1 MEDNKE
7 ILEAAVETNAKDPTF
22 EFKKPSIWLI
32 IKTILKLVPVIVYLR
47 KDRREWVKKQGKNV
61 NEKKFRKHAE
71 RALKTFVELG
81 PSYIKLGQWLSSRAD
96 LLPQPYLDVLEKLQ
110 DDVLPAPFSDV
121 RPILEIEL
129 GALDD
134 IFEYFDTS
142 AISGASLGQV
152 YRARYKE
159 NDVVVKISRPH
170 IEQTIGQ
177 NIYILKKLLPIATR
191 FIDENLRF
199 SAEGM
204 LSQFIETVHEEMD
217 YRIEARNLI
226 EIKNNLKE
234 DKSVIIPK
242 VYLDRTSR
250 HVITLEYLPG
260 IKVTDIRTLDEYNID
275 RAKLVYRIHRLFF
288 KMLLRHSI
296 FHADPHPGNISV
308 ASNGTIIL
316 YDFGMV
322 GRLDDDTRR
331 RLVRLYLGLVD
342 KDPVRTTDVL
352 IELGTLEPS
361 VDRRLVEK
369 GLELSIQSLHGKK
382 VDRMEVKALQDLA
395 NKTLSRFPF
404 RLPKGLELSIQSLHG
419 KKVDRMEVKALQ
431 DLANKTLSRFPFRL
445 PKSLALYMRM
455 ASILEGI
462 YHYHEVK
469 FQFVRVLVNLLEEE
483 GLIKE
488 AYLEEFKRYV
498 NRFAKGIVI
507 SGELAPM
514 IKQYLTDQKAVDKTK
529 KYSNIVPVSIISS
542 SIFIGS
548 TIIFPYERNFSYIG
562 FALSAAL
569 LLGTLLFNKLFRK

>member
-1 MEDNKE
+1 M
-7 ILEAAVETNAKDPTF
+7 
-22 EFKKPSIWLI
+22 
-32 IKTILKLVPVIVYLR
+32 
-47 KDRREWVKKQGKNV
+47 
-61 NEKKFRKHAE
+61 
-71 RALKTFVELG
+71 
-81 PSYIKLGQWLSSRAD
+81 
-96 LLPQPYLDVLEKLQ
+96 
-110 DDVLPAPFSDV
+110 
-121 RPILEIEL
+121 
-129 GALDD
+129 LDD
-134 IFEYFDTS
+134 IFEYFDPS
-142 AISGASLGQV
+142 ALSGASLGQV
-152 YRARYKE
+152 YRAKHKGRE
-159 NDVVVKISRPH
+159 VVVKISRPN
-170 IEQTIGQ
+170 IEETIGQ

-226 EIKNNLKE
+226 DIKNNLKE
-234 DKSVIIPK
+234 DTSVIIPK

-260 IKVTDIRTLDEYNID
+260 IKVTDIRTLDQHNID

-308 ASNGTIIL
+308 TNNGTIIL

-322 GRLDDDTRR
+322 GRLDDETRR

-352 IELGTLEPS
+352 IELGTLEAS

-404 RLPKGLELSIQSLHG
+404 RLPK
-419 KKVDRMEVKALQ
+419 
-431 DLANKTLSRFPFRL
+431 N
-445 PKSLALYMRM
+445 LALYMRM

-462 YHYHEVK
+462 YHYHKVR

-483 GLIKE
+483 GLIKD
-488 AYLEEFKRYV
+488 AYVEEFKRYV
-498 NRFAKGIVI
+498 NRFAKGIEV

-514 IKQYLTDQKAVDKTK
+514 
-529 KYSNIVPVSIISS
+529 NIQFGVIRYEYPVRCRRRRA
-542 SIFIGS
+542 FD
-548 TIIFPYERNFSYIG
+548 
-562 FALSAAL
+562 L
-569 LLGTLLFNKLFRK
+569 LLGRACAIAQGQGVFRGARKYLAGEVTTTKSGAATVSRRSSTGRSRRRRKIGRPTAYTVTAAQLSRPCGASVTPRPARKPSNRRSKA

>member
-1 MEDNKE
+1 MEDSKE
-7 ILEAAVETNAKDPTF
+7 ILESSIETDSKEPRFDY
-22 EFKKPSIWLI
+22 KKPSILFT
-32 IKTILKLVPVIVYLR
+32 IKTILKLIPVIVYLR
-47 KDRREWVKKQGKNV
+47 RDRREWVKKEGKNV
-61 NEKKFRKHAE
+61 NENKFRKHAE
-71 RALKTFVELG
+71 KALKTFIELG

-110 DDVLPAPFSDV
+110 DDVLPRPFSDV
-121 RPILEIEL
+121 KPVLEKEL
-129 GALDD
+129 GSLED
-134 IFEYFDTS
+134 IFEYFDTT

-152 YRARYKE
+152 YRAKYEGKE
-159 NDVVVKISRPH
+159 VVVKISRPH
-170 IEQTIGQ
+170 IEQTIGES
-177 NIYILKKLLPIATR
+177 IYILKKLLPIATR

-226 EIKNNLKE
+226 EIKNNLKG
-234 DKSVIIPK
+234 DTSVIIPK
-242 VYLDRTSR
+242 VYLERTSH

-260 IKVTDIRTLDEYNID
+260 IKVTDIKKLNENNID

-296 FHADPHPGNISV
+296 FHADPHPGNISITN
-308 ASNGTIIL
+308 NGTIIL

-322 GRLDDDTRR
+322 GRIDDETRR

-342 KDPVRTTDVL
+342 KDPARTTDVL
-352 IELGTLEPS
+352 IELGTLEAT
-361 VDRRLVEK
+361 VDRRLVER

-404 RLPKGLELSIQSLHG
+404 RLPK
-419 KKVDRMEVKALQ
+419 
-431 DLANKTLSRFPFRL
+431 N
-445 PKSLALYMRM
+445 LALYMRM

-462 YHYHEVK
+462 YHYHSVR
-469 FQFVRVLVNLLEEE
+469 FQFVRVLVGLLEEE

-488 AYLEEFKRYV
+488 AYVEEFKRYV
-498 NRFAKGIVI
+498 SRFIKGIEI
-507 SGELAPM
+507 SSELAPM
-514 IKQYLTDQKAVDKTK
+514 IKQYLTDQKFANKQS
-529 KYSNIVPVSIISS
+529 KYSNIIPISIISS
-542 SIFIGS
+542 SIVIGS
-548 TIIFPYERNFSYIG
+548 ALIFPYDKNLSYLG

-569 LLGTLLFNKLFRK
+569 LVGTFIYKKLTRR

>member
-1 MEDNKE
+1 MEDSKE
-7 ILEAAVETNAKDPTF
+7 ILDSAIESDRKEPTF
-22 EFKKPSIWLI
+22 VFKKPSIWLI
-32 IKTILKLVPVIVYLR
+32 IKTILKLIPVIVYLR
-47 KDRREWVKKQGKNV
+47 KDRREWVKKEGKNV

-71 RALKTFVELG
+71 RALKTFVTLG

-110 DDVLPAPFSDV
+110 DDVLPEPFSDV
-121 RPILEIEL
+121 RPTLEKEL
-129 GALDD
+129 GPLED
-134 IFEYFDTS
+134 IFEYFDPS

-152 YRARYKE
+152 YRAKHKE
-159 NDVVVKISRPH
+159 KDVVVKISRPN
-170 IEQTIGQ
+170 IEETIGQ
-177 NIYILKKLLPIATR
+177 NIYILRKLLPFATR

-226 EIKNNLKE
+226 QIKNNLKE

-250 HVITLEYLPG
+250 HVITMEYLPG
-260 IKVTDIRTLDEYNID
+260 TKVTDIRALNQNNID

-308 ASNGTIIL
+308 TGDGTIIL

-322 GRLDDDTRR
+322 GRLDDETRR
-331 RLVRLYLGLVD
+331 KLVRLYLGLVD

-352 IELGTLEPS
+352 IELGTLETS

-404 RLPKGLELSIQSLHG
+404 RLPK
-419 KKVDRMEVKALQ
+419 
-431 DLANKTLSRFPFRL
+431 N
-445 PKSLALYMRM
+445 LALYMRM

-469 FQFVRVLVNLLEEE
+469 FQFVRVLVSLLEEE

-488 AYLEEFKRYV
+488 AYVEEFKRYV
-498 NRFAKGIVI
+498 NRFAKGIEV
-507 SGELAPM
+507 SSELAPM
-514 IKQYLTDQKAVDKTK
+514 IKQYLTEQKLENKTRNV
-529 KYSNIVPVSIISS
+529 SNVLPMSIISS

-548 TIIFPYERNFSYIG
+548 TFIFPYERNFAYLG
-562 FALSAAL
+562 FALSAAVL
-569 LLGTLLFNKLFRK
+569 IGTFIFNKLNRK

>member
-1 MEDNKE
+1 MEDSKE
-7 ILEAAVETNAKDPTF
+7 IFEAAIETDAKEPTF
-22 EFKKPSIWLI
+22 EYKKPSIWLI

-47 KDRREWVKKQGKNV
+47 KDRREWVKKEGRNV

-71 RALKTFVELG
+71 RALKTFVALG
-81 PSYIKLGQWLSSRAD
+81 PAYIKLGQWLSSRAD

-121 RPILEIEL
+121 RPTLEKEL
-129 GALDD
+129 GSLDE

-152 YRARYKE
+152 YLAKYEQK
-159 NDVVVKISRPH
+159 DVVVKISRPH

-177 NIYILKKLLPIATR
+177 NIYILKKLLPFATR

-234 DKSVIIPK
+234 DRSVIIPK

-260 IKVTDIRTLDEYNID
+260 TKVTDIRALDEYDID

-308 ASNGTIIL
+308 SSNGTIIL

-322 GRLDDDTRR
+322 GRLDDETRR

-369 GLELSIQSLHGKK
+369 GL
-382 VDRMEVKALQDLA
+382 D
-395 NKTLSRFPF
+395 
-404 RLPKGLELSIQSLHG
+404 LSIQSLHG

-462 YHYHEVK
+462 YHYHGVK
-469 FQFVRVLVNLLEEE
+469 FQFVRVLVSLLEEE

-488 AYLEEFKRYV
+488 AYFEEFKRYV
-498 NRFAKGIVI
+498 NRLAKGIEI
-507 SGELAPM
+507 SSELAPM
-514 IKQYLTDQKAVDKTK
+514 IKQYLTDQKTADRTK
-529 KYSNIVPVSIISS
+529 KYSNIIPVSILSS

-562 FALSAAL
+562 FALSASL
-569 LLGTLLFNKLFRK
+569 LIGTLLFNKLNRK

>member
-1 MEDNKE
+1 MEDKE
-7 ILEAAVETNAKDPTF
+7 ILDVAIVTDRKEPAF
-22 EFKKPSIWLI
+22 QFKKPSIWLI
-32 IKTILKLVPVIVYLR
+32 IKTILKLIPVILYLR
-47 KDRREWVKKQGKNV
+47 TDRREWVKKEGKNV

-71 RALKTFVELG
+71 RALKTFVDLG

-96 LLPQPYLDVLEKLQ
+96 LLPQPYLDVLESLQ
-110 DDVLPAPFSDV
+110 DDVLPEPFSDV
-121 RPILEIEL
+121 RPILEKEL
-129 GALDD
+129 GSLDEVFD
-134 IFEYFDTS
+134 YFNPAS
-142 AISGASLGQV
+142 ISGASLGQV
-152 YRARYKE
+152 YRAGYKGQ
-159 NDVVVKISRPH
+159 DVVVKISRPN
-170 IEQTIGQ
+170 IEETIGQ

-204 LSQFIETVHEEMD
+204 LSQFIETVYEEMD
-217 YRIEARNLI
+217 YRIEAKNLA
-226 EIKNNLKE
+226 EIKNNLKN

-260 IKVTDIRTLDEYNID
+260 IKVTDIKTLDQHDID
-275 RAKLVYRIHRLFF
+275 RVKLVYRIHRLFF

-296 FHADPHPGNISV
+296 FHADPHPGNISIT
-308 ASNGTIIL
+308 SNGTIIL

-322 GRLDDDTRR
+322 GRLDDETRR

-352 IELGTLEPS
+352 MELGTLESS

-404 RLPKGLELSIQSLHG
+404 RLPK
-419 KKVDRMEVKALQ
+419 
-431 DLANKTLSRFPFRL
+431 N
-445 PKSLALYMRM
+445 LALYMRM

-462 YHYHEVK
+462 YHYHDVK
-469 FQFVRVLVNLLEEE
+469 FQFVRVLVSLLEEE
-483 GLIKE
+483 GLIKD
-488 AYLEEFKRYV
+488 AYVEEFKRYV
-498 NRFAKGIVI
+498 NKFVKGLEV
-507 SGELAPM
+507 SVDLAPM
-514 IKQYLTDQKAVDKTK
+514 IKQYLTDQRTTNKLKGN
-529 KYSNIVPVSIISS
+529 SNVLPMSIISS

-548 TIIFPYERNFSYIG
+548 AFIFPHERNLSYLG
-562 FALSAAL
+562 FILSAAL
-569 LLGTLLFNKLFRK
+569 MVGTLIFNKLDRK

>member
-1 MEDNKE
+1 MEDSKE
-7 ILEAAVETNAKDPTF
+7 ILEGAVQTDSKEPTF

-32 IKTILKLVPVIVYLR
+32 IKTVLKLVPVIVYLR
-47 KDRREWVKKQGKNV
+47 KDRREWVKKEGKNV

-71 RALKTFVELG
+71 RALTTFVALG
-81 PSYIKLGQWLSSRAD
+81 PAYIKLGQWLSSRAD

-121 RPILEIEL
+121 RPILEKEL
-129 GALDD
+129 GSLDE

-142 AISGASLGQV
+142 VISGASLGQV
-152 YRARYKE
+152 YLAKYKE
-159 NDVVVKISRPH
+159 KDVVVKISRPH

-204 LSQFIETVHEEMD
+204 LNQFIETVHEEMD

-260 IKVTDIRTLDEYNID
+260 TKVTDIRTLDEYNID

-322 GRLDDDTRR
+322 GRLDDETRR

-404 RLPKGLELSIQSLHG
+404 RLPK
-419 KKVDRMEVKALQ
+419 
-431 DLANKTLSRFPFRL
+431 
-445 PKSLALYMRM
+445 SLALYMRM

-462 YHYHEVK
+462 YHYHEVR
-469 FQFVRVLVNLLEEE
+469 FQFVRVLVSLLEEE

-488 AYLEEFKRYV
+488 AYIEEFKRYV
-498 NRFAKGIVI
+498 NRFAKGIEI
-507 SGELAPM
+507 SSELAPM
-514 IKQYLTDQKAVDKTK
+514 IKQYLTEQKAADKTK
-529 KYSNIVPVSIISS
+529 KYSNIIPVSILSS
-542 SIFIGS
+542 AIFIGS
-548 TIIFPYERNFSYIG
+548 TIIFPYDRNFSYIG
-562 FALSAAL
+562 FALSAIL
-569 LLGTLLFNKLFRK
+569 LIGTLLFNKLFRK

>member
-1 MEDNKE
+1 MLEDSKE
-7 ILEAAVETNAKDPTF
+7 ILDVEIETDREKPSF
-22 EFKKPSIWLI
+22 QFKKPSIWLI
-32 IKTILKLVPVIVYLR
+32 FKTILKLIPVIIYLR
-47 KDRREWVKKQGKNV
+47 KDRREWVKKEGKNV

-71 RALKTFVELG
+71 RALRTFVVLG

-110 DDVLPAPFSDV
+110 DDVLPEPFLDV
-121 RPILEIEL
+121 KPVLEKEL
-129 GALDD
+129 GPLEN
-134 IFEYFDTS
+134 IFEYFDPS

-159 NDVVVKISRPH
+159 KDVVVKISRPN
-170 IEQTIGQ
+170 IEETIWQ
-177 NIYILKKLLPIATR
+177 NIYILKKLLPLATR

-226 EIKNNLKE
+226 QIKNNLKG
-234 DKSVIIPK
+234 DRSVIVPK

-250 HVITLEYLPG
+250 HVITMEYLPG
-260 IKVTDIRTLDEYNID
+260 TKITDIKKLNQDNID
-275 RAKLVYRIHRLFF
+275 RAKLVYRVHRLFF

-296 FHADPHPGNISV
+296 FHADPHPGNISITDE
-308 ASNGTIIL
+308 GTIIL

-322 GRLDDDTRR
+322 GRLDDETRK

-352 IELGTLEPS
+352 LELGTLEPS

-369 GLELSIQSLHGKK
+369 GLELSIQSLYGKK

-395 NKTLSRFPF
+395 NKTLSKFPF
-404 RLPKGLELSIQSLHG
+404 RLPK
-419 KKVDRMEVKALQ
+419 
-431 DLANKTLSRFPFRL
+431 N
-445 PKSLALYMRM
+445 LALYMRM

-462 YHYHEVK
+462 YHYHDVK
-469 FQFVRVLVNLLEEE
+469 FQFVRVLVGLLEEE
-483 GLIKE
+483 GLIKD
-488 AYLEEFKRYV
+488 AYVEEFKRYV
-498 NRFAKGIVI
+498 NRFVKGIEV

-514 IKQYLTDQKAVDKTK
+514 IKQYLTDQKSENRTNTN
-529 KYSNIVPVSIISS
+529 SNVLPMSIISS
-542 SIFIGS
+542 AIFIGS
-548 TIIFPYERNFSYIG
+548 TFIFPYERNFSYLG
-562 FALSAAL
+562 FCLSAAML
-569 LLGTLLFNKLFRK
+569 VGTLVFNKLVRK

>member
-1 MEDNKE
+1 
-7 ILEAAVETNAKDPTF
+7 
-22 EFKKPSIWLI
+22 
-32 IKTILKLVPVIVYLR
+32 
-47 KDRREWVKKQGKNV
+47 
-61 NEKKFRKHAE
+61 
-71 RALKTFVELG
+71 
-81 PSYIKLGQWLSSRAD
+81 
-96 LLPQPYLDVLEKLQ
+96 
-110 DDVLPAPFSDV
+110 
-121 RPILEIEL
+121 
-129 GALDD
+129 
-134 IFEYFDTS
+134 
-142 AISGASLGQV
+142 
-152 YRARYKE
+152 
-159 NDVVVKISRPH
+159 
-170 IEQTIGQ
+170 
-177 NIYILKKLLPIATR
+177 
-191 FIDENLRF
+191 
-199 SAEGM
+199 
-204 LSQFIETVHEEMD
+204 
-217 YRIEARNLI
+217 
-226 EIKNNLKE
+226 
-234 DKSVIIPK
+234 
-242 VYLDRTSR
+242 
-250 HVITLEYLPG
+250 LPG
-260 IKVTDIRTLDEYNID
+260 TKVTDIRALNEYDID

-308 ASNGTIIL
+308 SSNGTIIL

-322 GRLDDDTRR
+322 GRLDDETRR

-369 GLELSIQSLHGKK
+369 GL
-382 VDRMEVKALQDLA
+382 D
-395 NKTLSRFPF
+395 
-404 RLPKGLELSIQSLHG
+404 LSIQSLHG

-462 YHYHEVK
+462 YHYHGVK

-498 NRFAKGIVI
+498 NRFAKGIEI

-514 IKQYLTDQKAVDKTK
+514 IKQYLIDQKTVDRTK
-529 KYSNIVPVSIISS
+529 KYSSIIPVSILSS

-562 FALSAAL
+562 FVLSASL
-569 LLGTLLFNKLFRK
+569 LIGTLLFNKLNRK

>member
-1 MEDNKE
+1 MEDSKE
-7 ILEAAVETNAKDPTF
+7 MLDSAIETDRKGTTPV
-22 EFKKPSIWLI
+22 FKKPSIWLI
-32 IKTILKLVPVIVYLR
+32 IKTILKLIPVIVYLR
-47 KDRREWVKKQGKNV
+47 KDRREWVKKEGKNV

-71 RALKTFVELG
+71 RALKTFVALG

-110 DDVLPAPFSDV
+110 DAVLPEPFSDV
-121 RPILEIEL
+121 RPTLEKEL
-129 GALDD
+129 GPLGD
-134 IFEYFDTS
+134 IFEYFEPS

-152 YRARYKE
+152 YRAKYKE
-159 NDVVVKISRPH
+159 KDVVVKISRPN
-170 IEQTIGQ
+170 IEETIGQ
-177 NIYILKKLLPIATR
+177 NIYILRKLLPIATR

-226 EIKNNLKE
+226 QIKNNLKE

-250 HVITLEYLPG
+250 HVITMEYLPG
-260 IKVTDIRTLDEYNID
+260 TKVTDIRTLNQNNID

-296 FHADPHPGNISV
+296 FHADPHPGNIAV
-308 ASNGTIIL
+308 TSNGTIIL

-322 GRLDDDTRR
+322 GRLDDERR
-331 RLVRLYLGLVD
+331 RKLVRLYLGLVD

-352 IELGTLEPS
+352 IELGTLETS

-369 GLELSIQSLHGKK
+369 GLELSIQSLYGKK
-382 VDRMEVKALQDLA
+382 VDRMEVNALQDLA

-404 RLPKGLELSIQSLHG
+404 RLPK
-419 KKVDRMEVKALQ
+419 
-431 DLANKTLSRFPFRL
+431 N
-445 PKSLALYMRM
+445 LALYMRM

-469 FQFVRVLVNLLEEE
+469 FQFVRVLVSLLEEE

-488 AYLEEFKRYV
+488 AYVEEFKRYIS
-498 NRFAKGIVI
+498 RFAKGIEV
-507 SGELAPM
+507 SSELAPM
-514 IKQYLTDQKAVDKTK
+514 IKQYLTEQKLENKTRNV
-529 KYSNIVPVSIISS
+529 SNVLPMSIISS

-548 TIIFPYERNFSYIG
+548 TFIFPYERNLSYLG
-562 FALSAAL
+562 FALSASL
-569 LLGTLLFNKLFRK
+569 LIGTFIFNKLNRK

>member
-1 MEDNKE
+1 MDDSKE
-7 ILEAAVETNAKDPTF
+7 IFEAAIETDAKEPTF
-22 EFKKPSIWLI
+22 EYKKPSIWLI

-47 KDRREWVKKQGKNV
+47 KDRREWVKKEGRNV

-71 RALKTFVELG
+71 RALKTFVALG
-81 PSYIKLGQWLSSRAD
+81 PAYIKLGQWLSSRAD

-121 RPILEIEL
+121 RLTLEKEL
-129 GALDD
+129 GSLDE
-134 IFEYFDTS
+134 IFEYFNTS

-152 YRARYKE
+152 YLAKYEQK
-159 NDVVVKISRPH
+159 DVVVKISRPH

-177 NIYILKKLLPIATR
+177 NIYILKKLLPFATR

-234 DKSVIIPK
+234 DRSVIIPK

-260 IKVTDIRTLDEYNID
+260 TKVTDIRTLDEYNID

-308 ASNGTIIL
+308 SSNGTIIL

-322 GRLDDDTRR
+322 GRLDDETRR

-369 GLELSIQSLHGKK
+369 GL
-382 VDRMEVKALQDLA
+382 D
-395 NKTLSRFPF
+395 
-404 RLPKGLELSIQSLHG
+404 LSIQSLHG

-462 YHYHEVK
+462 YHYHGVK
-469 FQFVRVLVNLLEEE
+469 FQFVRVLVSLLEEE

-498 NRFAKGIVI
+498 NRFAKGIEI

-514 IKQYLTDQKAVDKTK
+514 IKQYLTDQKTADRTK
-529 KYSNIVPVSIISS
+529 KYSNIIPVSILSS

-569 LLGTLLFNKLFRK
+569 LIGTLLFNKLNRK

>member
-1 MEDNKE
+1 MESA
-7 ILEAAVETNAKDPTF
+7 IETEKNEPTF
-22 EFKKPSIWLI
+22 DFKKPSIWFI
-32 IKTILKLVPVIVYLR
+32 IKTILKLIPVIIYLR
-47 KDRREWVKKQGKNV
+47 KDRREWVKKEGKNV

-71 RALKTFVELG
+71 RALKTFTTLG
-81 PSYIKLGQWLSSRAD
+81 PAYIKLGQWLSSRAD

-110 DDVLPAPFSDV
+110 DDVLPAPFSNV
-121 RPILEIEL
+121 RPILEKEL
-129 GALDD
+129 GMLDD
-134 IFEYFDTS
+134 IYEYFDTS
-142 AISGASLGQV
+142 ALSGASLGQV
-152 YRARYKE
+152 YRAKHKDRE
-159 NDVVVKISRPH
+159 VVVKISRPN
-170 IEQTIGQ
+170 IEETIGQ

-226 EIKNNLKE
+226 DIKNNLKE
-234 DKSVIIPK
+234 DTSVIIPK

-260 IKVTDIRTLDEYNID
+260 IKVTDIRTLDQHNID

-288 KMLLRHSI
+288 KMLLRHII

-308 ASNGTIIL
+308 TNNGTIIL

-322 GRLDDDTRR
+322 GRLDDETRR

-352 IELGTLEPS
+352 IELGTLEAS

-404 RLPKGLELSIQSLHG
+404 RLPK
-419 KKVDRMEVKALQ
+419 
-431 DLANKTLSRFPFRL
+431 N
-445 PKSLALYMRM
+445 LALYMRM

-462 YHYHEVK
+462 YHYHKVR

-483 GLIKE
+483 GLIKD
-488 AYLEEFKRYV
+488 AYVEEFKRYV
-498 NRFAKGIVI
+498 NRFAKGIEV
-507 SGELAPM
+507 SSELGPM
-514 IKQYLTDQKAVDKTK
+514 IKQYLTDQKAADTRK
-529 KYSNIVPVSIISS
+529 KNSNILPISIISS

-548 TIIFPYERNFSYIG
+548 TLIFPYERNLSYLG
-562 FALSAAL
+562 FGLSAVL
-569 LLGTLLFNKLFRK
+569 LFGTLLYNKINKI

>member
-1 MEDNKE
+1 MPLLEDSE
-7 ILEAAVETNAKDPTF
+7 EVLDAVIESNREEPTF
-22 EFKKPSIWLI
+22 VFKKPSICLI
-32 IKTILKLVPVIVYLR
+32 FKTILKLIPVIVYLR
-47 KDRREWVKKQGKNV
+47 KDRREWVKKEGKNV

-71 RALKTFVELG
+71 RALKTFVTLG

-110 DDVLPAPFSDV
+110 DNVRPEPFLDVK
-121 RPILEIEL
+121 PILEREL
-129 GALDD
+129 GSLEN
-134 IFEYFDTS
+134 IFESFDPS

-159 NDVVVKISRPH
+159 KDVVVKISRPN
-170 IEQTIGQ
+170 IEETIGQ
-177 NIYILKKLLPIATR
+177 NIYILRKLLPLATR

-217 YRIEARNLI
+217 YRIEAKNLI
-226 EIKNNLKE
+226 QIKNNLKE
-234 DKSVIIPK
+234 DKSVIIPR

-250 HVITLEYLPG
+250 HVITMEYLPG
-260 IKVTDIRTLDEYNID
+260 TKITDIKTLNQNNID

-296 FHADPHPGNISV
+296 FHADPHPGNISIT
-308 ASNGTIIL
+308 NEGTIIL

-322 GRLDDDTRR
+322 GRLDDETRR

-352 IELGTLEPS
+352 LELGTLEPS

-369 GLELSIQSLHGKK
+369 GLELSIQSLHGRK
-382 VDRMEVKALQDLA
+382 VDRMEIKALQDLA

-404 RLPKGLELSIQSLHG
+404 RLPK
-419 KKVDRMEVKALQ
+419 
-431 DLANKTLSRFPFRL
+431 N
-445 PKSLALYMRM
+445 LALYMRM

-462 YHYHEVK
+462 YHYHNVK
-469 FQFVRVLVNLLEEE
+469 FQFVRVLVSLLEEE

-488 AYLEEFKRYV
+488 AYIEEFKRYV
-498 NRFAKGIVI
+498 NRFVKGIEV
-507 SGELAPM
+507 SSELAPM
-514 IKQYLTDQKAVDKTK
+514 LKQYLTDQKSENKTK
-529 KYSNIVPVSIISS
+529 ANPNVLPMSIISS
-542 SIFIGS
+542 AIFIGS
-548 TIIFPYERNFSYIG
+548 TFIFPYERNFSYFG
-562 FALSAAL
+562 FALSAAML
-569 LLGTLLFNKLFRK
+569 VGTLVFNKLSIR

>member
-1 MEDNKE
+1 MEDSKE
-7 ILEAAVETNAKDPTF
+7 LLDAAIDTERKDHDF
-22 EFKKPSIWLI
+22 LFKKPSILLI

-47 KDRREWVKKQGKNV
+47 KDRREWVKKEGRNV

-71 RALKTFVELG
+71 RALKTFVDLG

-96 LLPQPYLDVLEKLQ
+96 LLPQPYLDVLESLQ
-110 DDVLPAPFSDV
+110 DDVSPKPFSDV
-121 RPILEIEL
+121 RPILEKEL
-129 GALDD
+129 GCLDEVFD
-134 IFEYFDTS
+134 YFDPAS
-142 AISGASLGQV
+142 ISGASLGQV
-152 YRARYKE
+152 YRAGYKGQE
-159 NDVVVKISRPH
+159 VVVKISRPN
-170 IEQTIGQ
+170 IEETIGQ

-204 LSQFIETVHEEMD
+204 LSQFIETVYEEMD

-226 EIKNNLKE
+226 QIKNNLKG

-260 IKVTDIRTLDEYNID
+260 IKVTDIKTLDKHEID

-296 FHADPHPGNISV
+296 FHADPHPGNISIT
-308 ASNGTIIL
+308 SNGTIIL

-322 GRLDDDTRR
+322 GKLDDETRR

-352 IELGTLEPS
+352 MELGTLETS

-404 RLPKGLELSIQSLHG
+404 RLPK
-419 KKVDRMEVKALQ
+419 
-431 DLANKTLSRFPFRL
+431 N
-445 PKSLALYMRM
+445 LALYMRM

-462 YHYHEVK
+462 YHYHDVK
-469 FQFVRVLVNLLEEE
+469 FQFVRVLVSLLEEE
-483 GLIKE
+483 GLIKD
-488 AYLEEFKRYV
+488 AYIEEFKRYINKFV
-498 NRFAKGIVI
+498 KGLEV
-507 SGELAPM
+507 SVDLAPI
-514 IKQYLTDQKAVDKTK
+514 IKQYLIDQRTTNNLRGN
-529 KYSNIVPVSIISS
+529 SNVLPVSIISS
-542 SIFIGS
+542 ALFIGS
-548 TIIFPYERNFSYIG
+548 TFIFPYDRNLSYFG
-562 FALSAAL
+562 FIFSAAIMV
-569 LLGTLLFNKLFRK
+569 GTLIFNKVKRNK

>member
-7 ILEAAVETNAKDPTF
+7 ILQAAIESDAKEPTF

-32 IKTILKLVPVIVYLR
+32 IKTILKLIPVIVYLR
-47 KDRREWVKKQGKNV
+47 KDRREWVKKEGKNV

-71 RALKTFVELG
+71 RALKTFVALG
-81 PSYIKLGQWLSSRAD
+81 PAYIKLGQWLSSRAD

-121 RPILEIEL
+121 RPIFEKEL
-129 GALDD
+129 GSLDE

-152 YRARYKE
+152 YRAKYEEKE
-159 NDVVVKISRPH
+159 VVVKISRQH

-204 LSQFIETVHEEMD
+204 LYQFIETVHEEMN

-260 IKVTDIRTLDEYNID
+260 TKVTDIRTLDEYNID

-322 GRLDDDTRR
+322 GRLDDKTIR
-331 RLVRLYLGLVD
+331 RLVRVYLGLVD
-342 KDPVRTTDVL
+342 KDSVRTTDVL

-361 VDRRLVEK
+361 VDRRLVER
-369 GLELSIQSLHGKK
+369 GL
-382 VDRMEVKALQDLA
+382 D
-395 NKTLSRFPF
+395 
-404 RLPKGLELSIQSLHG
+404 LSIQSLHG

-462 YHYHEVK
+462 YHYHEVR
-469 FQFVRVLVNLLEEE
+469 FQFVRVLVSLLEEE

-488 AYLEEFKRYV
+488 AYIEEFKRYV
-498 NRFAKGIVI
+498 NRFAKGIEI
-507 SGELAPM
+507 SSELAPM

-529 KYSNIVPVSIISS
+529 KYSNIIPVSILSS

>member
-1 MEDNKE
+1 MDDSKE
-7 ILEAAVETNAKDPTF
+7 IFEAAIETDAKEPTF
-22 EFKKPSIWLI
+22 EYKKPSIWLI

-47 KDRREWVKKQGKNV
+47 KDRREWVKKEGRNV

-71 RALKTFVELG
+71 RALKTFVALG
-81 PSYIKLGQWLSSRAD
+81 PAYIKLGQWLSSRAD

-121 RPILEIEL
+121 RLTLEKEL
-129 GALDD
+129 GSLDE
-134 IFEYFDTS
+134 IFEYFNTS

-152 YRARYKE
+152 YLAKYEQK
-159 NDVVVKISRPH
+159 DVVVKISRPH

-177 NIYILKKLLPIATR
+177 NIYILKKLLPFATR

-234 DKSVIIPK
+234 DRSVIIPK

-260 IKVTDIRTLDEYNID
+260 TKVTDIRALDEYDID

-308 ASNGTIIL
+308 SSNGTIIL

-322 GRLDDDTRR
+322 GRLDDETRR

-369 GLELSIQSLHGKK
+369 GL
-382 VDRMEVKALQDLA
+382 D
-395 NKTLSRFPF
+395 
-404 RLPKGLELSIQSLHG
+404 LSIQSLHG

-462 YHYHEVK
+462 YHYHGVK
-469 FQFVRVLVNLLEEE
+469 FQFVRVLVSLLEEE

-488 AYLEEFKRYV
+488 AYFEEFKRYV
-498 NRFAKGIVI
+498 NRFAKGIEI

-514 IKQYLTDQKAVDKTK
+514 IKQYLTDQKTADRTK
-529 KYSNIVPVSIISS
+529 KYSNIIPVSILSS

-562 FALSAAL
+562 FALSASL
-569 LLGTLLFNKLFRK
+569 LIGTLLFNKLNRK

>member
-1 MEDNKE
+1 MEDSKE
-7 ILEAAVETNAKDPTF
+7 ILDAAIDTDRKEPAF
-22 EFKKPSIWLI
+22 QFKKPSIWLI
-32 IKTILKLVPVIVYLR
+32 MKTIFKLIPVIVYLR
-47 KDRREWVKKQGKNV
+47 KDRREWVKKEGKNV

-71 RALKTFVELG
+71 GALKTFVDLG

-96 LLPQPYLDVLEKLQ
+96 LLPQPYLDVLESLQ
-110 DDVLPAPFSDV
+110 DDVLPEPFSDV
-121 RPILEIEL
+121 RPILEKEL
-129 GALDD
+129 GSLDEVFD
-134 IFEYFDTS
+134 YFNPAS
-142 AISGASLGQV
+142 ISGASLGQV
-152 YRARYKE
+152 YRAGYKGQ
-159 NDVVVKISRPH
+159 DVVVKISRPN
-170 IEQTIGQ
+170 IEETIGQ

-204 LSQFIETVHEEMD
+204 LSQFIETVYEEMD
-217 YRIEARNLI
+217 YRIEARNLL
-226 EIKNNLKE
+226 EIKNNLKN

-260 IKVTDIRTLDEYNID
+260 IKVTDIKTLDQHDID

-296 FHADPHPGNISV
+296 FHADPHPGNISIT
-308 ASNGTIIL
+308 SNGTIIL

-322 GRLDDDTRR
+322 GKLDDETRR

-352 IELGTLEPS
+352 MELGTLETS

-404 RLPKGLELSIQSLHG
+404 RLPK
-419 KKVDRMEVKALQ
+419 
-431 DLANKTLSRFPFRL
+431 N
-445 PKSLALYMRM
+445 LALYMRM

-462 YHYHEVK
+462 YHYHDVK
-469 FQFVRVLVNLLEEE
+469 LQFVRVLVSLLEEE
-483 GLIKE
+483 GLIKD
-488 AYLEEFKRYV
+488 AYVEEFKRYINKFV
-498 NRFAKGIVI
+498 KGLEV
-507 SGELAPM
+507 SVDLAPM
-514 IKQYLTDQKAVDKTK
+514 IRQYLTDQRTTNKLKGN
-529 KYSNIVPVSIISS
+529 SNVLPMSIISS

-548 TIIFPYERNFSYIG
+548 TFIFPHERNLSYLG
-562 FALSAAL
+562 FILSAAL
-569 LLGTLLFNKLFRK
+569 MVGTLIFNKLNRK

>member
-1 MEDNKE
+1 MEDSKE
-7 ILEAAVETNAKDPTF
+7 ILDSATETGRKEPTF
-22 EFKKPSIWLI
+22 VFKKPSIWLI
-32 IKTILKLVPVIVYLR
+32 IKTILKLIPVIVYLR
-47 KDRREWVKKQGKNV
+47 KDRREWVKKEGKNV

-71 RALKTFVELG
+71 RALKTFVALG

-110 DDVLPAPFSDV
+110 DDVLPEPFSDV
-121 RPILEIEL
+121 RPTLEKEL
-129 GALDD
+129 GQLED
-134 IFEYFDTS
+134 IFEYFDPS

-152 YRARYKE
+152 YRAKHKE
-159 NDVVVKISRPH
+159 KDVVVKISRPN
-170 IEQTIGQ
+170 IEETIGQ
-177 NIYILKKLLPIATR
+177 NIYILRKLLPIATR

-226 EIKNNLKE
+226 QIKNNLRE

-250 HVITLEYLPG
+250 HVITMEYLPG
-260 IKVTDIRTLDEYNID
+260 IKVTDIRTLNQNNID

-308 ASNGTIIL
+308 TSNGTIIL

-322 GRLDDDTRR
+322 GRLDDETRR
-331 RLVRLYLGLVD
+331 KLVRLYLGLVD

-352 IELGTLEPS
+352 IELGTLETS

-404 RLPKGLELSIQSLHG
+404 RLPK
-419 KKVDRMEVKALQ
+419 
-431 DLANKTLSRFPFRL
+431 N
-445 PKSLALYMRM
+445 LALYMRM

-469 FQFVRVLVNLLEEE
+469 FQFVRVLVSLLEEE
-483 GLIKE
+483 GLIQE
-488 AYLEEFKRYV
+488 AYVEEFKRYV
-498 NRFAKGIVI
+498 IRFAKGIEV
-507 SGELAPM
+507 SSELAPM
-514 IKQYLTDQKAVDKTK
+514 IKQYLTEQNLENKTRNV
-529 KYSNIVPVSIISS
+529 SNVLPMSIISS

-548 TIIFPYERNFSYIG
+548 TIIFPYERNFSYLG

-569 LLGTLLFNKLFRK
+569 LIGTFIFNKLNRK

>member
-1 MEDNKE
+1 MDDSKE
-7 ILEAAVETNAKDPTF
+7 ILDAAIDTDRKEPAF
-22 EFKKPSIWLI
+22 QFKKPSIWLI
-32 IKTILKLVPVIVYLR
+32 MKTIFKLIPVIVYLR
-47 KDRREWVKKQGKNV
+47 KDRREWVKKEGKNV

-71 RALKTFVELG
+71 GALKTFVDLG

-96 LLPQPYLDVLEKLQ
+96 LLPQPYLDVLESLQ
-110 DDVLPAPFSDV
+110 DDVLAEPFSDV
-121 RPILEIEL
+121 RPILEKEL
-129 GALDD
+129 GSLDEVFD
-134 IFEYFDTS
+134 YFNPAS
-142 AISGASLGQV
+142 ISGASLGQV
-152 YRARYKE
+152 YRAGYKGQ
-159 NDVVVKISRPH
+159 DVVVKISRPN
-170 IEQTIGQ
+170 IEETIGQ

-204 LSQFIETVHEEMD
+204 LSQFIETVYEEMD
-217 YRIEARNLI
+217 YRIEARNLL
-226 EIKNNLKE
+226 EIKNNLKN
-234 DKSVIIPK
+234 DKSVVIPK

-260 IKVTDIRTLDEYNID
+260 IKVTDIKTLDQHDID

-296 FHADPHPGNISV
+296 FHADPHPGNISIT
-308 ASNGTIIL
+308 SNGTIIL

-322 GRLDDDTRR
+322 GRLDDETRR

-352 IELGTLEPS
+352 LELGTLETS

-404 RLPKGLELSIQSLHG
+404 RLPK
-419 KKVDRMEVKALQ
+419 
-431 DLANKTLSRFPFRL
+431 N
-445 PKSLALYMRM
+445 LALYMRM

-462 YHYHEVK
+462 YHYHDVK
-469 FQFVRVLVNLLEEE
+469 FQFVRVLVSLLEEE
-483 GLIKE
+483 GLIKD
-488 AYLEEFKRYV
+488 AYVEEFKRYINKFV
-498 NRFAKGIVI
+498 KGLEV
-507 SGELAPM
+507 SVDLAPM
-514 IKQYLTDQKAVDKTK
+514 IKQYLTDQRTINKLKGN
-529 KYSNIVPVSIISS
+529 SNVLPMSIISS

-548 TIIFPYERNFSYIG
+548 TLIFPHERNLSYLG
-562 FALSAAL
+562 FILSAAL
-569 LLGTLLFNKLFRK
+569 MVGTLIFNKLNRR

>member
-1 MEDNKE
+1 MEDSKE
-7 ILEAAVETNAKDPTF
+7 ILDSAIETDRKEPTF

-32 IKTILKLVPVIVYLR
+32 IKTILKLIPVIVYLR
-47 KDRREWVKKQGKNV
+47 KDRKEWVKKEGKNV

-71 RALKTFVELG
+71 RALRTFIALG

-110 DDVLPAPFSDV
+110 DDVLPEPFSEV
-121 RPILEIEL
+121 RPTLEKEL
-129 GALDD
+129 GPLED
-134 IFEYFDTS
+134 IFEYFDPS

-152 YRARYKE
+152 YRAKHKE
-159 NDVVVKISRPH
+159 KDVVVKISRPN
-170 IEQTIGQ
+170 IEETIGQ
-177 NIYILKKLLPIATR
+177 NIYILRKLLPFATR

-217 YRIEARNLI
+217 YTIEAKNLI
-226 EIKNNLKE
+226 QIKNNLKE

-250 HVITLEYLPG
+250 HVITMEYLPG
-260 IKVTDIRTLDEYNID
+260 TKVTDIRTLNQNNID

-308 ASNGTIIL
+308 TSNGTIIL

-322 GRLDDDTRR
+322 GRLDDETRR
-331 RLVRLYLGLVD
+331 KLVRLYLGLVD

-352 IELGTLEPS
+352 IELGTLETS

-404 RLPKGLELSIQSLHG
+404 RLPK
-419 KKVDRMEVKALQ
+419 
-431 DLANKTLSRFPFRL
+431 N
-445 PKSLALYMRM
+445 LALYMRM

-469 FQFVRVLVNLLEEE
+469 FQFVRVLVSLLEEE

-488 AYLEEFKRYV
+488 AYIEEFKRYL
-498 NRFAKGIVI
+498 NRFAKGIEV
-507 SGELAPM
+507 SSELAPM
-514 IKQYLTDQKAVDKTK
+514 IKQYLTEQKLENKTRNA
-529 KYSNIVPVSIISS
+529 SNVLPISIISS

-548 TIIFPYERNFSYIG
+548 TFIFPYERNFAYLG
-562 FALSAAL
+562 FALSA
-569 LLGTLLFNKLFRK
+569 TLLIGTFIFNKLNRK

>member
-1 MEDNKE
+1 MEDSKE
-7 ILEAAVETNAKDPTF
+7 IIDSAIETDRKEPTF

-32 IKTILKLVPVIVYLR
+32 IKTILKLIPVIVYLR
-47 KDRREWVKKQGKNV
+47 KDRREWVKKEGKNV
-61 NEKKFRKHAE
+61 NENKFRKHAQ
-71 RALKTFVELG
+71 RTLKTFVALG

-110 DDVLPAPFSDV
+110 DDVLPEPFSDV
-121 RPILEIEL
+121 RPTLEKEL
-129 GALDD
+129 GPLED
-134 IFEYFDTS
+134 IFEYFDPS

-152 YRARYKE
+152 YRAKHKE
-159 NDVVVKISRPH
+159 KDVVVKISRPN
-170 IEQTIGQ
+170 IEETIGQ
-177 NIYILKKLLPIATR
+177 NIYILRKLLPFATR

-204 LSQFIETVHEEMD
+204 LSQFIETVYEEMD
-217 YRIEARNLI
+217 YTIEAKNLI
-226 EIKNNLKE
+226 QIKNNLKE

-250 HVITLEYLPG
+250 HVITMEYLPG
-260 IKVTDIRTLDEYNID
+260 TKVTDIRTLNQNNID

-308 ASNGTIIL
+308 TSNGTIIL

-322 GRLDDDTRR
+322 GRLDDETRR
-331 RLVRLYLGLVD
+331 KLVRLYLGLVD

-352 IELGTLEPS
+352 IELGTLETS

-404 RLPKGLELSIQSLHG
+404 RLPK
-419 KKVDRMEVKALQ
+419 
-431 DLANKTLSRFPFRL
+431 N
-445 PKSLALYMRM
+445 LALYMRM

-469 FQFVRVLVNLLEEE
+469 FQFVRVLVSLLEEE

-488 AYLEEFKRYV
+488 AYIEEFKRYL
-498 NRFAKGIVI
+498 NRFAKGIEV
-507 SGELAPM
+507 SSELAPM
-514 IKQYLTDQKAVDKTK
+514 IKQYLTEQKLENKTRNA
-529 KYSNIVPVSIISS
+529 SNVLPISIISS

-548 TIIFPYERNFSYIG
+548 AFIFPYERNFAYLG
-562 FALSAAL
+562 FALSA
-569 LLGTLLFNKLFRK
+569 TLLIGTFIFNKLNRK

>member
-7 ILEAAVETNAKDPTF
+7 ILQAAIETDAKEPTF

-47 KDRREWVKKQGKNV
+47 KDRREWVKKEGKNV

-71 RALKTFVELG
+71 RALKTFVALG
-81 PSYIKLGQWLSSRAD
+81 PAYIKLGQWLSSRAD

-121 RPILEIEL
+121 RPILEKEL
-129 GALDD
+129 GSLDE

-152 YRARYKE
+152 YLAKYKE
-159 NDVVVKISRPH
+159 KDVVVKISRPH

-204 LSQFIETVHEEMD
+204 LNQFIETVHEEMD
-217 YRIEARNLI
+217 YRVEARNLI

-260 IKVTDIRTLDEYNID
+260 TKVTDIRTLDEYNID

-322 GRLDDDTRR
+322 GRLDDETRR

-404 RLPKGLELSIQSLHG
+404 RLPK
-419 KKVDRMEVKALQ
+419 
-431 DLANKTLSRFPFRL
+431 
-445 PKSLALYMRM
+445 SLALYMRM

-462 YHYHEVK
+462 YHYHEVR
-469 FQFVRVLVNLLEEE
+469 FQFVRVLVSLLEEE

-488 AYLEEFKRYV
+488 AYIEEFKRYV
-498 NRFAKGIVI
+498 NRFAKGIEI
-507 SGELAPM
+507 SSELAPM
-514 IKQYLTDQKAVDKTK
+514 IKQYLTDQKAADKTK
-529 KYSNIVPVSIISS
+529 KYSNIVPVSILSS
-542 SIFIGS
+542 AIFIGS

-562 FALSAAL
+562 FALSAVL
-569 LLGTLLFNKLFRK
+569 LIGTLLFNKLFRN

>member
-7 ILEAAVETNAKDPTF
+7 ILEAAVETDAKDPTF

-47 KDRREWVKKQGKNV
+47 KDRREWVKKEGKNV
-61 NEKKFRKHAE
+61 NEKKFRRHAE
-71 RALKTFVELG
+71 RALKTFVALG
-81 PSYIKLGQWLSSRAD
+81 PAYIKLGQWLSSRAD

-152 YRARYKE
+152 YLAKYEEK
-159 NDVVVKISRPH
+159 DVVVKISRPH

-361 VDRRLVEK
+361 VDRRLVE
-369 GLELSIQSLHGKK
+369 
-382 VDRMEVKALQDLA
+382 R
-395 NKTLSRFPF
+395 
-404 RLPKGLELSIQSLHG
+404 GLELSIQSLHG

>member
-1 MEDNKE
+1 MEDSKE
-7 ILEAAVETNAKDPTF
+7 ILDSAIETDRKEPTF
-22 EFKKPSIWLI
+22 VFKQPSIWLI
-32 IKTILKLVPVIVYLR
+32 IKTILKLIPVIVYLR
-47 KDRREWVKKQGKNV
+47 KDRREWVKKEGKNV

-71 RALKTFVELG
+71 RALKTFVALG

-110 DDVLPAPFSDV
+110 DDVLPEPFSDV
-121 RPILEIEL
+121 RPTLEKEL
-129 GALDD
+129 GTLED
-134 IFEYFDTS
+134 IFEYFDPS

-152 YRARYKE
+152 YRAKHKE
-159 NDVVVKISRPH
+159 KDVVVKISRPN
-170 IEQTIGQ
+170 IEETIGQ
-177 NIYILKKLLPIATR
+177 NIYILRKLLPIATR

-226 EIKNNLKE
+226 QIKNNLKE

-250 HVITLEYLPG
+250 HVITMEYLPG
-260 IKVTDIRTLDEYNID
+260 TKVTDIRTLNQNNID

-308 ASNGTIIL
+308 TSNGTIIL

-322 GRLDDDTRR
+322 GRLDDETRR
-331 RLVRLYLGLVD
+331 KLVRLYLGLVD

-352 IELGTLEPS
+352 IELGTLETS
-361 VDRRLVEK
+361 VDRILVEK

-404 RLPKGLELSIQSLHG
+404 RLPK
-419 KKVDRMEVKALQ
+419 
-431 DLANKTLSRFPFRL
+431 N
-445 PKSLALYMRM
+445 LALYMRM

-469 FQFVRVLVNLLEEE
+469 FQFVRVLVSLLEEE

-488 AYLEEFKRYV
+488 AYVEEFKRYV
-498 NRFAKGIVI
+498 NRFAKGIEV

-514 IKQYLTDQKAVDKTK
+514 IKQYLTEQKLENKTRNV
-529 KYSNIVPVSIISS
+529 SNVLPMSIISS

-548 TIIFPYERNFSYIG
+548 TIIFPYERNFSYLG

-569 LLGTLLFNKLFRK
+569 LIGTFIFNKLNRK

>member
-1 MEDNKE
+1 MEDSKE
-7 ILEAAVETNAKDPTF
+7 ILEGAVQTDAKEPTF

-47 KDRREWVKKQGKNV
+47 KDRREWVKKEGKNV

-71 RALKTFVELG
+71 RALKTFVALG
-81 PSYIKLGQWLSSRAD
+81 PAYIKLGQWLSSRAD

-121 RPILEIEL
+121 RPILEKEL
-129 GALDD
+129 GSLDE

-152 YRARYKE
+152 YRAKYEEKE
-159 NDVVVKISRPH
+159 VVVKISRPH

-204 LSQFIETVHEEMD
+204 LYQFIETVHEEMN

-260 IKVTDIRTLDEYNID
+260 TKVTDIRTLDEYNID

-322 GRLDDDTRR
+322 GRLDDETRR

-404 RLPKGLELSIQSLHG
+404 RLPK
-419 KKVDRMEVKALQ
+419 
-431 DLANKTLSRFPFRL
+431 
-445 PKSLALYMRM
+445 SLALYMRM

-462 YHYHEVK
+462 YHYHGVK
-469 FQFVRVLVNLLEEE
+469 FQFVRVLVSLLEEE

-488 AYLEEFKRYV
+488 AYIEEFKRYV
-498 NRFAKGIVI
+498 NRFAKGIEI
-507 SGELAPM
+507 SSELAPM
-514 IKQYLTDQKAVDKTK
+514 IKQYLTDQKTVDRTK
-529 KYSNIVPVSIISS
+529 KYSNIIPVSILSS

-569 LLGTLLFNKLFRK
+569 LIGTLIFNKLFRK